1 MKKPLCDIDIILN
14 SLESGHLLIDSN
26 LNVLF
31 WNRWLS
37 INTHILKDDI
47 LDKNLL
53 EFYPHIDKDILVR
66 KINTAFLLNT
76 PTFYN
81 ANSKNSFLPIKRSR
95 VSSSSLEM
103 MQQQVTISP
112 YNLKNSIVMI
122 SIYDI
127 SEIYETKLSLKKEI
141 QKVNTLNSILESQ
154 QEVMDKNIMMV
165 RTNIEGGIIDA
176 SSLFCEFHEYEKE
189 DLVDKNI
196 SILCSKKLPKSI
208 YQDMWGKI
216 LNKETWSGEFENTTK
231 SGILKWAQVKINPI
245 LNNDGYIVEFS
256 AFYHDITNKK
266 LLEELYIRDPL
277 TKIYNRAYFDK
288 VMGNIV
294 ERQRK
299 SDSSFALVML
309 DIDNFKS
316 INDTYGHQ
324 VGDEALKSAASTL
337 NKLIRGDDIAAR
349 WGGEE
354 FIIMLKNISLDDAL
368 KISQKL
374 RMAIEN
380 TKILDSIT
388 ITGSFGVTLY
398 KSGEDIKE
406 TFKRADE
413 ALYEAKNSGRNR
425 VISR

>member
-245 LNNDGYIVEFS
+245 LNNDGDIVEFS

>member
-1 MKKPLCDIDIILN
+1 MKAPICNIDILLN
-14 SLESGHLLIDSN
+14 SLESGHILIDSN
-26 LNVLF
+26 LKVLF

-53 EFYPHIDKDILVR
+53 EFYPNIDKDTLVR

-95 VSSSSLEM
+95 VSNSSLEM
-103 MQQQVTISP
+103 MQQQVTITP
-112 YNLKNSIVMI
+112 YDSKKSIVMI
-122 SIYDI
+122 SIHDI

-141 QKVNTLNSILESQ
+141 QKVNTLNNILESQ
-154 QEVMDKNIMMV
+154 QDVIDKNIMMV
-165 RTNIEGGIIDA
+165 RTTIDGTIIDA
-176 SSLFCEFHEYEKE
+176 SSLFCEFYEY
-189 DLVDKNI
+189 DINFLIGKNI
-196 SILCSKKLPKSI
+196 SILSSKKLPRSI
-208 YQDMWGKI
+208 YQDMWKKI
-216 LNKETWSGEFENTTK
+216 LNKESWSGEFENITK
-231 SGILKWAQVKINPI
+231 HGTLKWAQARINPI
-245 LNNDGYIVEFS
+245 LNNNEDIVEFS

-288 VMGNIV
+288 VMSGIV

-299 SDSSFALVML
+299 SDSNFALVIV
-309 DIDNFKS
+309 DIDHFKS
-316 INDTYGHQ
+316 INDAYGHQ
-324 VGDEALKSAASTL
+324 VGDEALKSVASTL
-337 NKLIRGDDIAAR
+337 DKLIRGDDIAAR

-354 FIIMLKNISLDDAL
+354 FIIMLKNISLNDAV

-374 RMAIEN
+374 RMAIED
-380 TKILDSIT
+380 TKILGSIT

-398 KSGEDIKE
+398 KIGEDIKE

-413 ALYEAKNSGRNR
+413 ALYEAKNNGRNR
-425 VISR
+425 VISK